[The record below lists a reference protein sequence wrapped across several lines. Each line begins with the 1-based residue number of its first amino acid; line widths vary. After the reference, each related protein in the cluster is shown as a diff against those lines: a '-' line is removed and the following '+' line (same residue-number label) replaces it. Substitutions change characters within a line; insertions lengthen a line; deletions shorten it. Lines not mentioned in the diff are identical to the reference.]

1 MDPVN
6 LSEVLIYDLVASKI
20 ILLDFPSNRGSP
32 YESTSVLILSDRI
45 SKFSKT
51 EFTLFIRLI
60 RFCEK

>member
-6 LSEVLIYDLVASKI
+6 LSEVLTYDIVASKI
-20 ILLDFPSNRGSP
+20 ILLDSPSKRGSP
-32 YESTSVLILSDRI
+32 YKSISVLILSDRI

-60 RFCEK
+60 RFYEK